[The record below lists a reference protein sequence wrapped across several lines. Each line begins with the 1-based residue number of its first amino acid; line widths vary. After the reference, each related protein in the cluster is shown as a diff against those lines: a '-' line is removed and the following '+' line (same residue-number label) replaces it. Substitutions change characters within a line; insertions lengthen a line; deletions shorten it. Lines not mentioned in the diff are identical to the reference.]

1 MNVTSLFHS
10 KPVPILIQALMYKG
24 RKISHKR
31 PWPQW
36 NPEIYKINY
45 RYNSLLQCIE
55 KHTLCWYTCNIGRK
69 LMIMKVIINQLLF
82 ACKKYLLGLW
92 EPFQSDY
99 FSLRTSSQIDKQSPR
114 TSSVPIN
121 FKIKLSWIKVGFQST
136 IYMYTAITNIYF
148 ILNVIWCK
156 LTLKALQKKLV

>member
-1 MNVTSLFHS
+1 
-10 KPVPILIQALMYKG
+10 MYKG

-69 LMIMKVIINQLLF
+69 INDYEGYYKPTFICMQEIFARFVRAFSKGLF
-82 ACKKYLLGLW
+82 LAAN
-92 EPFQSDY
+92 Q
-99 FSLRTSSQIDKQSPR
+99 FSNR
-114 TSSVPIN
+114 
-121 FKIKLSWIKVGFQST
+121 
-136 IYMYTAITNIYF
+136 
-148 ILNVIWCK
+148 
-156 LTLKALQKKLV
+156 